1 MVINI
6 TKFKQKGIKLNK
18 NQSCQSKVL
27 FNLKDLSD
35 EQIELLKQIKASV
48 KNSMLELKDRAKK
61 ENLTDEFVK
70 EQQNLVKQKHREKL
84 SKILTK
90 EQLDELKSK
99 VELGEI

>member
-61 ENLTDEFVK
+61 ENLTDDFVK

-84 SKILTK
+84 PKILTK

-99 VELGEI
+99 VELGAI